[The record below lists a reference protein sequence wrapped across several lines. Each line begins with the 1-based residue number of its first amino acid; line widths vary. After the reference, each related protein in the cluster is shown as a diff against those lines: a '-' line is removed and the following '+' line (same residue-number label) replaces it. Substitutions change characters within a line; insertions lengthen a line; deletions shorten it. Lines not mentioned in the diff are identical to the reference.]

1 MLFRSEGPKNKNVF
15 YQFKEDGHYLLI
27 TQWYNKCL
35 GQDTFFM
42 TRISIELCTTSGVT
56 TFIKPDAKLIGVYD
70 MLGRPVANIRRNEVM
85 IYVYSD
91 GTTRKVF
98 ID

>member
-1 MLFRSEGPKNKNVF
+1 MLFRSVL